1 MGAMFLLLTLLG
13 SSLNLG
19 APPEPAIKNPEPNA
33 QPAPPAPGPRGRGPA
48 ARQANLKM
56 SATTDRN
63 AAVPGETLLIGVKLE
78 IREGWHTY
86 WPGDNDTGSSTIIT
100 LSAPPGYEVGPIR
113 WPAPKRYIGGGDLLD
128 YIYDGTVLLVIP
140 VKVPA
145 DAKPGS
151 EATFSLAGEW
161 LVCKEACIPGSG
173 TAKIGLKVSDRS
185 EPTTD
190 AALFAESAAR
200 TPRPFTDQDGQSA
213 AGTTVEWT
221 PRGVR
226 FAAAGAKEM
235 IFYVGESSA
244 KPISP
249 ITSCVTEGERLDL
262 QLEPPNPKRERLVG
276 VLELRFPSR
285 PPEFHA
291 IDLLRPKTP

>member
-13 SSLNLG
+13 SSLNLA
-19 APPEPAIKNPEPNA
+19 APPEPAVKNPGPNA
-33 QPAPPAPGPRGRGPA
+33 QPSPARPGPRGRGPA
-48 ARQANLKM
+48 AREANLKM
-56 SATTDRN
+56 SATTDRT
-63 AAVPGETLLIGVKLE
+63 AAVPGETLLIGVRLE

-100 LSAPPGYEVGPIR
+100 LKAPPGYEVGPMR

-173 TAKIGLKVSDRS
+173 TAELRLSVSERS
-185 EPTTD
+185 EPTSN
-190 AALFAESAAR
+190 AAIFAESAAR
-200 TPRPFTDQDGQSA
+200 TPRPFTDQAGQPG
-213 AGTTVEWT
+213 AGTTLEWT
-221 PRGVR
+221 SRGVR
-226 FAAAGAKEM
+226 FGAAAAKEM

-249 ITSCVTEGERLDL
+249 ITSCVSEGERLEL
-262 QLEPPNPKRERLVG
+262 QLEPPHPKRERLVG
-276 VLELRFPSR
+276 VLELRFAGRS
-285 PPEFHA
+285 PEFHA
-291 IDLLRPKTP
+291 IDLPRPKTP